1 MFSRSLSRTLA
12 IAQKE
17 WVQIVRDKRSLVL
30 SLGLPIAMLFLFGY
44 ALSMDVTQ
52 VKTAVYDQDRTPLS
66 RSLIEKFSHTEY
78 ISIYK
83 YVNNNKEIDS
93 LLDKGK
99 VILAVVIPPEFE
111 KKYMSGKAVDVQLLV
126 DGSDASSAMVA
137 TGYVKMI
144 MFEFNRDL
152 TFKGLNKSGINDF
165 KIPVDV
171 QTRVWY
177 NPQLKSKNFIISG
190 TIVVVMAI
198 ISALITAL
206 TMAREWERGTMET
219 LITTP
224 VRKHE
229 IYFGKLIPY
238 IMIVL
243 FDVVVTA
250 SAGYFIFDMPIKGSI
265 VELYIVSLLFLIGTS
280 GLGMLI
286 SSSARNQLLA
296 VQGAAAVTYIPSI
309 LLSGYIFPIKNM
321 PAIIQ
326 GITYFVP
333 ARYLIFY
340 MKGITMK
347 GIGFTLMWSQI
358 IFLILFAVIV
368 MVISLKNIS
377 FKLDVGDKS

>member
-1 MFSRSLSRTLA
+1 MHFRSLLRILT
-12 IAQKE
+12 IAEKE
-17 WVQIVRDKRSLVL
+17 WLQIVRDKRSLVL
-30 SLGLPIAMLFLFGY
+30 SLGLPVAMLFLFGY

-93 LLDKGK
+93 LLDKGQ

-111 KKYMSGKAVDVQLLV
+111 KRYLSGKDADVQLLV
-126 DGSDASSAMVA
+126 DGSDSSSAMIA

-144 MFEFNRDL
+144 MFEFNKDM
-152 TFKGLNKSGINDF
+152 TFNGLNKSGITDLR
-165 KIPVDV
+165 IPVDV
-171 QTRVWY
+171 RTRIWY
-177 NPQLKSKNFIISG
+177 NPQLKSRNFIISG
-190 TIVVVMAI
+190 TIVVIMAI
-198 ISALITAL
+198 ISALITSL
-206 TMAREWERGTMET
+206 TIAREWERGTMET

-224 VRKHE
+224 VRKYE
-229 IYFGKLIPY
+229 LYFGKLIPY

-250 SAGYFIFDMPIKGSI
+250 SAGYFIFDMPMKGSI

-280 GLGMLI
+280 GLGLLI
-286 SSSARNQLLA
+286 SSSSRNQLLA
-296 VQGAAAVTYIPSI
+296 VQVAAIVTYMPSI

-347 GIGFTLMWSQI
+347 GIGFSLMWSQI
-358 IFLILFAVIV
+358 IFLVLFAVIV
-368 MVISLKNIS
+368 MVISLKKIS
-377 FKLDVGDKS
+377 FKLDAGNKS

>member
-17 WVQIVRDKRSLVL
+17 WLQIVRDKRSLVL

-83 YVNNNKEIDS
+83 YVNSNKEIDS
-93 LLDKGK
+93 LLDKGQ
-99 VILAVVIPPEFE
+99 VILAVVIPPAFE

-296 VQGAAAVTYIPSI
+296 VQGAAAVTYMPSI

-321 PAIIQ
+321 PAVIQ
-326 GITYFVP
+326 GLTYFVP

-377 FKLDVGDKS
+377 FKLDEGDKS

>member
-17 WVQIVRDKRSLVL
+17 WLQIVRDKRSLVL

-83 YVNNNKEIDS
+83 YVNDNKEIDS

-198 ISALITAL
+198 ISALITSL

-238 IMIVL
+238 ILIVL

-296 VQGAAAVTYIPSI
+296 VQGAAAVTYMPSI

-321 PAIIQ
+321 PAVIQ
-326 GITYFVP
+326 GLTYFVP

-377 FKLDVGDKS
+377 FKLDEGDKS

>member
-17 WVQIVRDKRSLVL
+17 WLQIVRDKRSLVL

-83 YVNNNKEIDS
+83 YVNSNKEIDS
-93 LLDKGK
+93 LLDKGQ
-99 VILAVVIPPEFE
+99 VILAVVIPPAFE

-238 IMIVL
+238 ILIVL

-250 SAGYFIFDMPIKGSI
+250 SAGYFIFDMPIKGSV

-296 VQGAAAVTYIPSI
+296 VQGAAAVTYMPSI

-321 PAIIQ
+321 PAVIQ
-326 GITYFVP
+326 GLTYFVP

-377 FKLDVGDKS
+377 FKLDEGDKS

>member
-1 MFSRSLSRTLA
+1 MFSRSLSRILA

-30 SLGLPIAMLFLFGY
+30 SIGLPVAMLFLFGY

-83 YVNNNKEIDS
+83 YINNPKEINN
-93 LLDKGK
+93 LLDKGQ
-99 VILAVVIPPEFE
+99 IIMAFVIPRDFE
-111 KKYMSGKAVDVQLLV
+111 KRYLSGKDVDVQLLV

-144 MFEFNRDL
+144 MFEFNSDL

-165 KIPVDV
+165 RIPVDV
-171 QTRVWY
+171 RTRVWY

-198 ISALITAL
+198 ISALITSL
-206 TMAREWERGTMET
+206 TIAREWERGTMET

-224 VRKHE
+224 VRKYE
-229 IYFGKLIPY
+229 LYFGKLIPY

-250 SAGYFIFDMPIKGSI
+250 SAGYFIFDMPMKGSI

-280 GLGMLI
+280 GLGLLI

-296 VQGAAAVTYIPSI
+296 VQGAAIVTYMPSI
-309 LLSGYIFPIKNM
+309 LLSGFLFPIKNM

-368 MVISLKNIS
+368 MAISLKKIS
-377 FKLDVGDKS
+377 FKLDAGNKS

>member
-1 MFSRSLSRTLA
+1 MFFRSLSRTLA
-12 IAQKE
+12 MAQKE
-17 WVQIVRDKRSLVL
+17 WVQIVRDRRSLVL

-52 VKTAVYDQDRTPLS
+52 VKTAVYDQDKTPLS

-78 ISIYK
+78 ISICK
-83 YVNNNKEIDS
+83 YINSAKEISS
-93 LLDKGK
+93 LLDKGQ
-99 VILAVVIPPEFE
+99 IIMAFVIPRDFE
-111 KKYMSGKAVDVQLLV
+111 KRYMSGKDVDVQLLV

-144 MFEFNRDL
+144 MFEFNNDL
-152 TFKGLNKSGINDF
+152 TLKGLKKSGITDF
-165 KIPVDV
+165 RFPVDV
-171 QTRVWY
+171 RTRVWY

-198 ISALITAL
+198 ISALITSL
-206 TMAREWERGTMET
+206 TIAREWERGTMET

-224 VRKHE
+224 VRKYE

-286 SSSARNQLLA
+286 SSSTRNQLLA
-296 VQGAAAVTYIPSI
+296 VQGAVALTYMPSI

-321 PAIIQ
+321 PAVIQ
-326 GITYFVP
+326 GLTYLVP

-347 GIGFTLMWSQI
+347 GIGYTLMWSQI
-358 IFLILFAVIV
+358 IFLVLYAVIV
-368 MVISLKNIS
+368 MAISLKKIS
-377 FKLDVGDKS
+377 FKLDVENKS

>member
-1 MFSRSLSRTLA
+1 M
-12 IAQKE
+12 
-17 WVQIVRDKRSLVL
+17 
-30 SLGLPIAMLFLFGY
+30 
-44 ALSMDVTQ
+44 
-52 VKTAVYDQDRTPLS
+52 
-66 RSLIEKFSHTEY
+66 
-78 ISIYK
+78 
-83 YVNNNKEIDS
+83 
-93 LLDKGK
+93 DKGQ
-99 VILAVVIPPEFE
+99 VILAVVIPPAFE

-238 IMIVL
+238 ILIVL

-250 SAGYFIFDMPIKGSI
+250 SAGYFIFDMPIKGSV

-296 VQGAAAVTYIPSI
+296 VQGAAAVTYMPSI

-321 PAIIQ
+321 PAVIQ
-326 GITYFVP
+326 GLTYFVP

-377 FKLDVGDKS
+377 FKLDEGDKS

>member
-1 MFSRSLSRTLA
+1 M
-12 IAQKE
+12 AQKE
-17 WVQIVRDKRSLVL
+17 WVQIVRDRRSLVL

-52 VKTAVYDQDRTPLS
+52 VKTAVYDQDKTPLS

-78 ISIYK
+78 ISICK
-83 YVNNNKEIDS
+83 YINSAKEISS
-93 LLDKGK
+93 LLDKGQ
-99 VILAVVIPPEFE
+99 IIMAFVIPRDFE
-111 KKYMSGKAVDVQLLV
+111 KRYMSGKDVDVQLLV

-144 MFEFNRDL
+144 MFEFNNDL
-152 TFKGLNKSGINDF
+152 TLKGLKKSGINDF

-171 QTRVWY
+171 RTRVWY

-198 ISALITAL
+198 ISALITSL
-206 TMAREWERGTMET
+206 TIAREWERGTMET

-224 VRKHE
+224 VRKYE

-286 SSSARNQLLA
+286 SSSTRNQLLA
-296 VQGAAAVTYIPSI
+296 VQGAVALTYMPSI

-321 PAIIQ
+321 PAVIQ
-326 GITYFVP
+326 GLTYLVP

-347 GIGFTLMWSQI
+347 GIGYTLMWSQI
-358 IFLILFAVIV
+358 IFLVLYAVIV
-368 MVISLKNIS
+368 MAISLKKIS
-377 FKLDVGDKS
+377 FKLDVENKS

>member
-1 MFSRSLSRTLA
+1 MHFRSLSRIFT
-12 IAQKE
+12 IAGKE

-30 SLGLPIAMLFLFGY
+30 SLGLPVAMLFLFGY

-93 LLDKGK
+93 LLDKGQ
-99 VILAVVIPPEFE
+99 VILAVVIPPDFE
-111 KKYMSGKAVDVQLLV
+111 KRYMSGKDADVQLLV
-126 DGSDASSAMVA
+126 DGSDSSSAMIA

-144 MFEFNRDL
+144 MYEFNKEM
-152 TFKGLNKSGINDF
+152 TFKGLNQSGITDLR
-165 KIPVDV
+165 IPVDV
-171 QTRVWY
+171 RTRIWY
-177 NPQLKSKNFIISG
+177 NPQLKSRNFIISG

-198 ISALITAL
+198 ISALITSL
-206 TMAREWERGTMET
+206 TIAREWERGTMET

-224 VRKHE
+224 MRKYE
-229 IYFGKLIPY
+229 LYFGKLIPY
-238 IMIVL
+238 ILIVL

-250 SAGYFIFDMPIKGSI
+250 SAGYFIFDMPMKGSI

-280 GLGMLI
+280 GLGLLI
-286 SSSARNQLLA
+286 SSSSRNQLLA
-296 VQGAAAVTYIPSI
+296 VQMAAIVTYMPSI

-347 GIGFTLMWSQI
+347 GIGFSMMWSQI
-358 IFLILFAVIV
+358 IFLVLFAVIV
-368 MVISLKNIS
+368 MVISLRKIS
-377 FKLDVGDKS
+377 FKLDVENK

>member
-1 MFSRSLSRTLA
+1 MFFRSLSRTLA
-12 IAQKE
+12 MAQKE
-17 WVQIVRDKRSLVL
+17 WVQIVRDRRSLVL

-52 VKTAVYDQDRTPLS
+52 VKTAVYDQDKTPLS

-78 ISIYK
+78 ISICK
-83 YVNNNKEIDS
+83 YINSAKEISS
-93 LLDKGK
+93 LLDKGQ
-99 VILAVVIPPEFE
+99 IIMAFVIPRDFE
-111 KKYMSGKAVDVQLLV
+111 KRYMSGKDVDVQLLV

-144 MFEFNRDL
+144 MFEFNNDL
-152 TFKGLNKSGINDF
+152 TLKGLKKSGINDF

-171 QTRVWY
+171 RTRVWY

-198 ISALITAL
+198 ISALITSL
-206 TMAREWERGTMET
+206 TIAREWERGTMET

-224 VRKHE
+224 VRKYE

-286 SSSARNQLLA
+286 SSSTRNQLLA
-296 VQGAAAVTYIPSI
+296 VQGAVALTYMPSI

-321 PAIIQ
+321 PAVIQ
-326 GITYFVP
+326 GLTYLVP

-347 GIGFTLMWSQI
+347 GIGYTLMWSQI
-358 IFLILFAVIV
+358 IFLVLYAVIV
-368 MVISLKNIS
+368 MAISLKKIS
-377 FKLDVGDKS
+377 FKLDVENKS

>member
-17 WVQIVRDKRSLVL
+17 WLQIVRDKRSLVL

-44 ALSMDVTQ
+44 ALSMDVTR

-78 ISIYK
+78 ISICNYI
-83 YVNNNKEIDS
+83 NSPTEINR
-93 LLDKGK
+93 LLDRGQ
-99 VILAVVIPPEFE
+99 IIMAFVIPRDFE
-111 KKYMSGKAVDVQLLV
+111 KRYLSGKDVDVQLLV

-137 TGYVKMI
+137 TGYIKMI
-144 MFEFNRDL
+144 MFEFNSDL
-152 TFKGLNKSGINDF
+152 MFKGLNQSGMNDF
-165 KIPVDV
+165 RIPVDV
-171 QTRVWY
+171 RTRIWY

-198 ISALITAL
+198 ISALITSL
-206 TMAREWERGTMET
+206 TIAREWERGTMET

-238 IMIVL
+238 ILIVL

-250 SAGYFIFDMPIKGSI
+250 SAGYFIFDMPMKGSI

-280 GLGMLI
+280 GLGLLI
-286 SSSARNQLLA
+286 SSSSRSQLLA
-296 VQGAAAVTYIPSI
+296 VQGAAVVTYMPSI
-309 LLSGYIFPIKNM
+309 LLSGYLFPIKNM
-321 PAIIQ
+321 PAFIQ

-368 MVISLKNIS
+368 MVISLKKIS
-377 FKLDVGDKS
+377 FKLDAGNKS

>member
-1 MFSRSLSRTLA
+1 MFFRSLSRTLA

-83 YVNNNKEIDS
+83 YINDPKEIVR
-93 LLDKGK
+93 LLDKGQI
-99 VILAVVIPPEFE
+99 VMAFVIPRDFE
-111 KKYMSGKAVDVQLLV
+111 KRYMSGKDVDVQLLV

-144 MFEFNRDL
+144 MFEFNSDL
-152 TFKGLNKSGINDF
+152 MLKGLKRSGITDF
-165 KIPVDV
+165 RIPVDV
-171 QTRVWY
+171 RTRVWY
-177 NPQLKSKNFIISG
+177 NPQLRSKNFIISG

-198 ISALITAL
+198 ISALITSL
-206 TMAREWERGTMET
+206 TIAREWERGTMET

-224 VRKHE
+224 VRKYE

-250 SAGYFIFDMPIKGSI
+250 SAGYFIFDMPMKGSV

-286 SSSARNQLLA
+286 SSSTRNQLLA
-296 VQGAAAVTYIPSI
+296 IQGAAVATYMPSI

-347 GIGFTLMWSQI
+347 GIGYSLMWSQI
-358 IFLILFAVIV
+358 IFLVFYAVIV
-368 MVISLKNIS
+368 MVICLKKIS
-377 FKLDVGDKS
+377 FKLDAENKS

>member
-1 MFSRSLSRTLA
+1 MFFRSLSRTLA

-83 YVNNNKEIDS
+83 YINDLKEIVG
-93 LLDKGK
+93 LLDKGQI
-99 VILAVVIPPEFE
+99 VMAFVIPRDFE
-111 KKYMSGKAVDVQLLV
+111 KRYMSGKDVDVQLLV

-144 MFEFNRDL
+144 MFEFNSDMML
-152 TFKGLNKSGINDF
+152 KGLKRSGITDF
-165 KIPVDV
+165 RVPVDV
-171 QTRVWY
+171 RTRVWY
-177 NPQLKSKNFIISG
+177 NPQLRSKNFIISG

-198 ISALITAL
+198 ISALITSL
-206 TMAREWERGTMET
+206 TIAREWERGTMET

-224 VRKHE
+224 VRKYE

-250 SAGYFIFDMPIKGSI
+250 SAGYFIFDMPMKGSV

-286 SSSARNQLLA
+286 SSSTRNQLLA
-296 VQGAAAVTYIPSI
+296 IQGAAVATYMPSI

-347 GIGFTLMWSQI
+347 GIGYSLMWSQI
-358 IFLILFAVIV
+358 IFLVFYAVIV
-368 MVISLKNIS
+368 MVICLKKIS
-377 FKLDVGDKS
+377 FKLDAENKS

>member
-1 MFSRSLSRTLA
+1 MRFRSLTRILT
-12 IAQKE
+12 IAGKE

-30 SLGLPIAMLFLFGY
+30 SLGLPVAMLFLFGY

-93 LLDKGK
+93 LLDKGQ
-99 VILAVVIPPEFE
+99 VILAVVIPPDFE
-111 KKYMSGKAVDVQLLV
+111 KRYMSGKDADVQLLV
-126 DGSDASSAMVA
+126 DGSDSSSAMVA

-144 MFEFNRDL
+144 MYEFNRDM
-152 TFKGLNKSGINDF
+152 TFKGLNKSGITDLR
-165 KIPVDV
+165 IPVDV
-171 QTRVWY
+171 RTRIWY
-177 NPQLKSKNFIISG
+177 NPQLKSRNFIISG

-198 ISALITAL
+198 ISALITSL
-206 TMAREWERGTMET
+206 TIAREWERGTMET

-224 VRKHE
+224 VRKYE
-229 IYFGKLIPY
+229 LYFGKLIPY

-250 SAGYFIFDMPIKGSI
+250 SAGYFIFDMPMKGSI

-280 GLGMLI
+280 GLGLMI
-286 SSSARNQLLA
+286 SSSSRNQLLA
-296 VQGAAAVTYIPSI
+296 VQGAAIVTYMPSI

-347 GIGFTLMWSQI
+347 GIGFSLMWSQI
-358 IFLILFAVIV
+358 IFLVLFAVIV
-368 MVISLKNIS
+368 MVISLNKIS
-377 FKLDVGDKS
+377 FKLDVGNKS

>member
-1 MFSRSLSRTLA
+1 MHFRSLSRIFT
-12 IAQKE
+12 IAEKE

-30 SLGLPIAMLFLFGY
+30 SLGLPVAMLFLFGY

-52 VKTAVYDQDRTPLS
+52 VKTAVYDQDRTSLS
-66 RSLIEKFSHTEY
+66 RSLIEKFSHTDY

-83 YVNNNKEIDS
+83 YVNNNKEIDN
-93 LLDKGK
+93 LLDKGQ

-111 KKYMSGKAVDVQLLV
+111 KRYMSGKDAEVQLLV
-126 DGSDASSAMVA
+126 DGSDSSSAMVA
-137 TGYVKMI
+137 TGYIKMI
-144 MFEFNRDL
+144 MYEFNKDM
-152 TFKGLNKSGINDF
+152 TFKGLNRSGITDLR
-165 KIPVDV
+165 IPVDV
-171 QTRVWY
+171 RTRIWY
-177 NPQLKSKNFIISG
+177 NPQLKSRNFIISG

-198 ISALITAL
+198 ISALITSL
-206 TMAREWERGTMET
+206 TIAREWERGTMET

-224 VRKHE
+224 VRKYE
-229 IYFGKLIPY
+229 LYFGKLIPY

-250 SAGYFIFDMPIKGSI
+250 SAGYFIFDMPMKGSI

-280 GLGMLI
+280 GLGLLI

-296 VQGAAAVTYIPSI
+296 VQAAAVVTYMPSI

-347 GIGFTLMWSQI
+347 GIGFTLMWSQV
-358 IFLILFAVIV
+358 IFLVLFAVIV
-368 MVISLKNIS
+368 MVISLKKIS
-377 FKLDVGDKS
+377 FKLDAGNKS